1 MTDFYSSQQ
10 ECMTA
15 SSRRKEQTNPR
26 YRNFTQTHFTAGD
39 EEQFQQY
46 RDAINSSV
54 CMSDIPL
61 TENKF
66 VDTKIPT
73 WSKYKDLQ
81 ATAVIN
87 TFRYIFNKFK
97 KGIFVKIIDNKVRV
111 FLPFSKANFIN
122 EWSSKIK
129 VDTVKYKTINDFLH
143 YISDLSGYKFN
154 PNLVNPNID
163 EWYGNNCLIRYD
175 FSEGDSNVGNVKN
188 MLEVLCSLRKIPDI
202 EFFINRRDFPLL
214 TRDGTEPYNN
224 IWDGIDIPLQ
234 SHNYSKYCPILS
246 MSTSDRYADLAMP
259 TWDDWARVQTIDNVW
274 FPKSYNHNFDQDWN
288 NKIPIAV
295 FRGGTTG
302 CGVTI
307 DTNQRLKLVAISIAN
322 KELLDAGITN
332 WNLRPRKLQGHAYL
346 ETIDTRSL
354 PFKLSQKLTPVEQ
367 SKFKYIVNVD
377 GHVSAFRL
385 SLELSMGSV
394 ILLVKSSW
402 KLWYSDLLQPY
413 THYVPVKEDMSDLID
428 QIKWC
433 RLHDA
438 ECQEIVAR
446 AQAFFIKYLQKDGIL
461 DYMQRILVFLK
472 EEMGIYLYNTQS
484 PLDLQINNEYKALT
498 HGQGPPTTKSVTDIS
513 VIPRMG
519 RCHGLLTGM
528 QYIINMIITDGNWD
542 KYAKNIRSIT
552 TNKLG
557 MITYSTIADFPLAIK
572 STKDPSKSKE
582 HIHEAYIGTKVIND
596 LLKYIPNFAYIFGM
610 YENKDEYNVV
620 TEFIEGVTLADYI
633 KSTQF
638 NFEEFLF
645 IIIQLCLALQ
655 VAQNHCALVHYDLA
669 PWNIMIQR
677 SPTPKTFDYII
688 THDKVIRVN
697 TTVIPVII
705 DYGKSHVVHS
715 QEHHGFINMFNVS
728 TAQDII
734 SLLIT
739 CMDKVTTDQRQLSQG
754 DFHHLLKLA
763 NFLTGTGYRRQVFT
777 NAKDLRDFL
786 RTARKYSTLITQN
799 KHELETKTPL
809 DLFDY
814 IWSFSGYPI
823 LHKMVISANAGPYQ
837 NTMNNGNARQVFEY
851 ILSNTTAERLDSY
864 MNVFRRI
871 KHCSIPQ
878 PSNLFFIYYAAQ
890 SLEANMISVQ
900 NDMRFFLHQT
910 RTNPTPYIAAFDSTI
925 RFLAKVYQTKIDS
938 MEEQDI
944 EYTIDDDSLYLEKA
958 PYNDETFLDLGEIK
972 KCITGYASP
981 GGTDL
986 SDYKEIIQLILL
998 RTNSSYTLSDK
1009 NRAYYT
1015 KNFAK
1020 LLALN
1025 TLNMH
1030 TNIAN
1035 VKTLF
1040 NLSTQIYAKDYAYL
1054 MMSTSTSTS
1063 SSCIYAEKYQREYIE
1078 ILDLLKSKTYN
1089 EI

>member
-10 ECMTA
+10 ECMAA

-26 YRNFTQTHFTAGD
+26 YKQFNQTHFTAGD

-46 RDAINSSV
+46 RDATNGSV
-54 CMSDIPL
+54 CKPDIPL
-61 TENKF
+61 ADNKF
-66 VDTKIPT
+66 SDVSIPT

-97 KGIFVKIIDNKVRV
+97 KGIFVKIVDNKVRV
-111 FLPFSKANFIN
+111 FLPFSKANFTN
-122 EWSSKIK
+122 EWSHKIR
-129 VDTVKYKTINDFLH
+129 VDNRYKTINDFLH
-143 YISDLSGYKFN
+143 YIADLSGYRFN
-154 PNLVNPNID
+154 PRSVNSNID

-188 MLEVLCSLRKIPDI
+188 MLEVMCQKRVIPDI

-214 TRDGTEPYNN
+214 TRDATEPYNN

-234 SHNYSKYCPILS
+234 SHNYPKYCPILS

-259 TWDDWARVQTIDNVW
+259 TWDDWARVQSHDNVW
-274 FPKSYNHNFDQDWN
+274 FPKSCSNYNHDFDSDWD
-288 NKIPIAV
+288 NKIPMAV

-307 DTNQRLKLVAISIAN
+307 DTNPRLKLVAISMGN
-322 KELLDAGITN
+322 KDYLDAGITN
-332 WNLRPRKLQGHAYL
+332 WNLRPRKLQGKDYL
-346 ETIDTRSL
+346 ETINIKSL
-354 PFKLSQKLTPVEQ
+354 PFQLSPKLTPVEQ
-367 SKFKYIVNVD
+367 SKYKYIVNVD

-385 SLELSMGSV
+385 SLELNMGSV

-402 KLWYSDLLQPY
+402 KLWYSDMLIEY
-413 THYVPVKEDMSDLID
+413 IHYVPVREDMSNLID

-433 RLHDA
+433 RSHDA
-438 ECQEIVAR
+438 ECQEIVVQAR
-446 AQAFFIKYLQKDGIL
+446 AFFSKYLQKDGIL
-461 DYMQRILVFLK
+461 DYMQRILVGLK
-472 EEMGIYLYNTQS
+472 QEMGVYLYNIQT
-484 PLDLQINNEYKALT
+484 PLDTQINNEYKALNHPGT
-498 HGQGPPTTKSVTDIS
+498 HHSWIGTQRETNIS
-513 VIPRMG
+513 VIPRMT
-519 RCHGLLTGM
+519 RCYGLLAGI
-528 QYIINMIITDGNWD
+528 QYIINMVITDGTWD
-542 KYAKNIRSIT
+542 KYAKNIRPIT
-552 TNKLG
+552 QNKLG
-557 MITYSTIADFPLAIK
+557 VVTYATIADFPLAIK
-572 STKDPSKSKE
+572 STKDSSKIKE
-582 HIHEAYIGTKVIND
+582 HIHEAYIGTKAINE
-596 LLKYIPNFAYIFGM
+596 LLNYIPNFAYIFGL
-610 YENKDEYNVV
+610 YENKDMNEFNVV
-620 TEFIEGVTLADYI
+620 TEFIEGITLADYI
-633 KSTQF
+633 KSIQF

-677 SPTPKTFDYII
+677 SPTPITFDYII
-688 THDKVIRVN
+688 EHNKIFRVN

-705 DYGKSHVVHS
+705 DYGKSHVVYD

-739 CMDKVTTDQRQLSQG
+739 CMDKVTTDQRQLSPG
-754 DFHHLLKLA
+754 DFNNLLKLA
-763 NFLTGTGYRRQVFT
+763 NFLTGTGYRRQAFT

-786 RTARKYSTLITQN
+786 HTARKYSTLITQD
-799 KHELETKTPL
+799 KHELELKTPL
-809 DLFDY
+809 DLFNY
-814 IWSFSGYPI
+814 IWSFSGYSK
-823 LHKMVISANAGPYQ
+823 LHSMIIPNSSQPYQ
-837 NTMNNGNARQVFEY
+837 NIMNNGNARQVFEY
-851 ILSNTTAERLDSY
+851 ILSKTTAERLDTY
-864 MNVFRRI
+864 MAVFRRI

-878 PSNLFFIYYAAQ
+878 PDNLFFIYYAAQ
-890 SLEANMISVQ
+890 SLEANILSVK
-900 NDMRFFLHQT
+900 NDMRFFLLQT
-910 RTNPTPYIAAFDSTI
+910 KTNPEPYIKTFESTM
-925 RFLAKVYQTKIDS
+925 RFFAKVYQTKIDS

-944 EYTIDDDSLYLEKA
+944 EYTIDDDSISLEKA
-958 PYNDETFLDLGEIK
+958 TYNSETFLDIGKIK
-972 KCITGYASP
+972 ECIMGYSSP

-998 RTNSSYTLSDK
+998 RTNTNYALSTK

-1035 VKTLF
+1035 AKTLF
-1040 NLSTQIYAKDYAYL
+1040 SLSRQIYAKDYEYV
-1054 MMSTSTSTS
+1054 TK
-1063 SSCIYAEKYQREYIE
+1063 SCIYAEKYIE
-1078 ILDLLKSKTYN
+1078 ILDLLKMKRYM